1 MGRRP
6 GPGRTTSAADEA
18 RRANWPASEAASRLR
33 PHDCYRGRR
42 RVGGRGLA
50 VNEHPES
57 ILIFSGIACLLGTA
71 VPWLVVLVFGGVFD
85 VIFIRR
91 EEDKMET
98 QFEDDHKRY
107 KAQVRRWI

>member
-1 MGRRP
+1 M
-6 GPGRTTSAADEA
+6 
-18 RRANWPASEAASRLR
+18 
-33 PHDCYRGRR
+33 
-42 RVGGRGLA
+42 
-50 VNEHPES
+50 
-57 ILIFSGIACLLGTA
+57 
-71 VPWLVVLVFGGVFD
+71 PWLVVLVFGGVFD